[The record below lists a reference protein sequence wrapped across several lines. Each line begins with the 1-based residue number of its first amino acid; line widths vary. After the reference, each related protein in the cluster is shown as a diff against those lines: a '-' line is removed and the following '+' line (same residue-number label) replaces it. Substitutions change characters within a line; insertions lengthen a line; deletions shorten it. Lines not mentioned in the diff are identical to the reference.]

1 MLMSALN
8 GFRSCVFCYG
18 QTGSGKTHT
27 LFGPPSVS
35 LTCVEI
41 YQEQLTDLFTG
52 NRVQLRGG
60 STVYLE
66 GAAEMPVASYPAAVE
81 LLQQAQER
89 KHFAETAMN
98 HRSSRAHTVLIVTLE
113 QRNAEG
119 YLLTTSLHLV
129 DLAGSEQLK
138 LSKAEGQRKKEAVGI
153 NSSLSVLGKVI
164 TALVEGHQ
172 HVPYL
177 ESSLTTLLRGALGG
191 NSLTTVV
198 VTASSDPA
206 HGEQTV
212 NTATVSAGS
221 FGEALAQ
228 IDASLQRCERV
239 LADHEA
245 RGLTHLPAFAKVRE
259 QQTALTARRA
269 RLLAM

>member
-1 MLMSALN
+1 
-8 GFRSCVFCYG
+8 
-18 QTGSGKTHT
+18 
-27 LFGPPSVS
+27 
-35 LTCVEI
+35 
-41 YQEQLTDLFTG
+41 
-52 NRVQLRGG
+52 
-60 STVYLE
+60 
-66 GAAEMPVASYPAAVE
+66 VE
-81 LLQQAQER
+81 LLQRAQER

-206 HGEQTV
+206 HGEQTLNTLGFAQRCQQIV